1 MFRSQSQS
9 SCQPRLG
16 PDAGESHP
24 GVTVGES
31 RMFQGE
37 GAPSRTP
44 LVPPP
49 GFPPLPHDFRAS
61 QPAPSRRAP
70 PSSAPHAAPRASARQ
85 APRPQPPFGAPPQ
98 PSTSGW
104 VPPGPPPP
112 RSRRDSSEASESESV
127 SSVGDTASARV
138 ADLIY
143 EVCPDSRPLFD
154 ARAPRCGF
162 EAWFGQ
168 PEAAASRQRF
178 RMYPRVAEVQEEVAA
193 RSEALARRAKPLSR
207 VIPAHA
213 YAMADD
219 AIFTSSQPVN
229 SAFAQ
234 LVGSCALGSRRWG
247 SITFS
252 EMERLERLFQGQLEV
267 TSSSLWLMSG
277 ILAMLKR
284 DGFQPSAPALFNLA
298 LSSVSAALSR
308 QARTAAAGS
317 TFIRAKRRESL
328 LAHTTLLVPET
339 QNLRVCLTLSSSRRL
354 SPRSRAP
361 PRFRV
366 IWRSSPLTGPRLPSF
381 ARGRP
386 SGKRSSSSSR
396 SGGRKRFRGGKGGGG
411 LLLPA
416 LRAITFQDPIRRLS
430 VPPLAG
436 LEGQGCGALG
446 GRGAAGRLLSAF
458 PQHPSTFQCSAPNSF
473 LQPHLHQGGCSGGGH
488 LRPRCQGCC
497 GTCSTP
503 FSRLLQPSVRSVE
516 DLGVVASSH
525 RPLHLNR
532 FVDVSPFQME
542 IIQSVLLS
550 VRQGDWMASIDLKE
564 AYLQVPVHPASRH
577 FLRFVF
583 RDKVYQF
590 KALCFGLSTALQ
602 VFTRVMAPVS
612 AILHSMGIRMR
623 RYLDD
628 WLVQSSSRESLLRDL
643 QTVLHLCHEFGIVVN
658 PQKSNLIP
666 SQVVQYLGV
675 IIDSTSFRASPSPE
689 RISRLLST
697 AGEFQSSAS
706 PPASLWLSLLGV
718 LSSLAHLVP
727 GGCLRMRSLQLCLHR
742 SWDRL
747 DLEAAVSVSTEC
759 LHLPRLSLGVSLCQ
773 VSSDLH
779 FWSDASDVGWGAH
792 LDRQVASGLWDSHQA
807 VLSINA
813 RELLAV
819 QLGLRQFQS
828 SLRGRTVAVFCD
840 NTTAVAYLRKEGG
853 TRSPL
858 LNSLAQE
865 ILRWTS
871 A

>member
-49 GFPPLPHDFRAS
+49 GFPPLHHDFRAP
-61 QPAPSRRAP
+61 QPALSGRAP

-104 VPPGPPPP
+104 VPLGPPPP
-112 RSRRDSSEASESESV
+112 RSRHDSSESESEDSESESV
-127 SSVGDTASARV
+127 SSVCDTASAWL

-154 ARAPRCGF
+154 ARAPRYGF

-178 RMYPRVAEVQEEVAA
+178 RMYPRVAEVQEVVAA

-207 VIPAHA
+207 VIPARERA

-219 AIFTSSQPVN
+219 TIFMSSQPVN

-234 LVGSCALGSRRWG
+234 LVGSRALGSRRWG
-247 SITFS
+247 SITS
-252 EMERLERLFQGQLEV
+252 EMERLERLFQGQLEA

-284 DGFQPSAPALFNLA
+284 DGFQLSDPALFNSA

-317 TFIRAKRRESL
+317 TFVRAKHRESL
-328 LAHTTLLVPET
+328 LAHTTLPVPET
-339 QNLRVCLTLSSSRRL
+339 QKRDLTVTPGSSSGLFDSELLAEVVSQVQSSSQISSNLALSRSLRRC
-354 SPRSRAP
+354 RSTP
-361 PRFRV
+361 
-366 IWRSSPLTGPRLPSF
+366 SSSSLPLTGPRLPSF

-411 LLLPA
+411 GSFFRPFGFPEVG
-416 LRAITFQDPIRRLS
+416 AITFQDPLRRLS

-458 PQHPSTFQCSAPNSF
+458 PQYPSTFLCSAPNAF
-473 LQPHLHQGGCSGGGH
+473 LQPHFHQGCCSGGGH
-488 LRPRCQGCC
+488 LGPHCQGCC
-497 GTCSTP
+497 EACSTP

-525 RPLHLNR
+525 RPLPSQSLCGRVSVSDGDHSVCAPVGASGGLDGLHR
-532 FVDVSPFQME
+532 SQGSVSSGAGSSCFSSLSALRLPRQGLSVQSSLLWPLHGSAGLHQGRGSCFRHSPFYGDPHE
-542 IIQSVLLS
+542 ALPRRLARPVLLS
-550 VRQGDWMASIDLKE
+550 RIPPPGSSDCSPPLSRVGDCSQYSEIQPDSI
-564 AYLQVPVHPASRH
+564 AGR
-577 FLRFVF
+577 
-583 RDKVYQF
+583 
-590 KALCFGLSTALQ
+590 
-602 VFTRVMAPVS
+602 PVS
-612 AILHSMGIRMR
+612 GGDYRLNI
-623 RYLDD
+623 
-628 WLVQSSSRESLLRDL
+628 
-643 QTVLHLCHEFGIVVN
+643 
-658 PQKSNLIP
+658 
-666 SQVVQYLGV
+666 
-675 IIDSTSFRASPSPE
+675 RASPSPE

-727 GGCLRMRSLQLCLHR
+727 GGRLRMRSLQLCLHR

-747 DLEAAVSVSTEC
+747 DLEAPVSVSTEC
-759 LHLPRLSLGVSLCQ
+759 LRDLQWWLHLPRLSLGVSLCQ
-773 VSSDLH
+773 VSPDLH
-779 FWSDASDVGWGAH
+779 FWSDVGWGAH

-807 VLSINA
+807 ALSINA

-819 QLGLRQFQS
+819 QLGLR
-828 SLRGRTVAVFCD
+828 
-840 NTTAVAYLRKEGG
+840 
-853 TRSPL
+853 
-858 LNSLAQE
+858 
-865 ILRWTS
+865 
-871 A
+871 